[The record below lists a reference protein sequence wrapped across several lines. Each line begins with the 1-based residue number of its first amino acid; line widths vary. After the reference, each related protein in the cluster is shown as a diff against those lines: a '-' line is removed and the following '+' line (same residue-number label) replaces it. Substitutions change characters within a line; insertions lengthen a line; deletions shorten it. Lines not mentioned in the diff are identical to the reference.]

1 MKACLESS
9 IGNCLKAQ
17 SLVPWG
23 KLFTEDAFTG
33 TPRLPSGLLYS
44 GMSSIFPPM
53 LCISVSVDVSVQ
65 PAHFVVSVQDTTKWP
80 QGHLGHAM
88 QVESAPPSNSQVRSS
103 AHMKKIIMKKQ
114 KKMFSTV
121 VYIFSFRFIYS

>member
-1 MKACLESS
+1 
-9 IGNCLKAQ
+9 
-17 SLVPWG
+17 
-23 KLFTEDAFTG
+23 
-33 TPRLPSGLLYS
+33 
-44 GMSSIFPPM
+44 M

-88 QVESAPPSNSQVRSS
+88 QVGKRAAVKFTSS
-103 AHMKKIIMKKQ
+103 FQCSYEK